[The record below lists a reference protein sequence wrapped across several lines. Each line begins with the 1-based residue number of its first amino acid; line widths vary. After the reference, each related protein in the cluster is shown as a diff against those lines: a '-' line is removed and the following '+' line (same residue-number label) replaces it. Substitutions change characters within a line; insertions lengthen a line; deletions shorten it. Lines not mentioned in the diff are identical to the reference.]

1 MRDITTSFKGFH
13 CHNSN
18 IYCNLISP
26 SVFDQLKPVLILFVK
41 MPLYLCPYH
50 CHTLN
55 YFYPVKCGY
64 LTQATNWISIIRSS
78 AIFFLSQWLRF
89 TATDFNILWNPRKEV
104 KSRSLREL
112 FFFSL
117 QFLWSYFSHPVL
129 GTVPGNH
136 CLWAP
141 STLIK
146 YSTPS
151 WI

>member
-89 TATDFNILWNPRKEV
+89 TATDFNILWNQKQESAWTFFFLSSV
-104 KSRSLREL
+104 SMKL
-112 FFFSL
+112 FFTPCSRYCPGKSL
-117 QFLWSYFSHPVL
+117 FM
-129 GTVPGNH
+129 
-136 CLWAP
+136 
-141 STLIK
+141 STFH
-146 YSTPS
+146 SD
-151 WI
+151 